1 MLQFRDNIL
10 QSESSKQNNRTKL
23 LKHVCMNYYIQGR
36 TTFQIF
42 RAFKRKGLRGKT
54 FPESLKN
61 GITFSK
67 LK

>member
-42 RAFKRKGLRGKT
+42 RAFKRKGLRGSNRIYFKQNL
-54 FPESLKN
+54 PRIIKK
-61 GITFSK
+61 I
-67 LK
+67 